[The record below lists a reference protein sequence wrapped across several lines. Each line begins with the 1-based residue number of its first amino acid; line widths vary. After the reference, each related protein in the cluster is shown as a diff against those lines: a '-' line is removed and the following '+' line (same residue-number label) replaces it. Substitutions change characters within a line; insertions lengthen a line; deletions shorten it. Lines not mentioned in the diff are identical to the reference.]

1 MLNTA
6 QFQYLAKR
14 QISSGL
20 ASDGWRNIA
29 VALTTA
35 QVVRSPVAVYDRLS
49 SETAWRFG

>member
-1 MLNTA
+1 MLNIA

-14 QISSGL
+14 QFSSGL

-35 QVVRSPVAVYDRLS
+35 QVVKAPLAVYDRWS
-49 SETAWRFG
+49 SETAWRSG